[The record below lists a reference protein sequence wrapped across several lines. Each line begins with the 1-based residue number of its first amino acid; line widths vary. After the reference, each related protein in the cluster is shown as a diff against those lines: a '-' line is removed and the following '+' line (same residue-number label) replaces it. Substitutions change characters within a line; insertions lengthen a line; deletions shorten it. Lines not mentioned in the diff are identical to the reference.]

1 MLCSDTGVRIG
12 DGKGASL
19 HLRAIAHAFAA
30 LGHEV
35 EVVGI
40 APSNPDDAHGW
51 TMPVHLV
58 PHPGR
63 SAGLEREAAEAG
75 GDGSVSLLA
84 REVAAG
90 LRPELIYERL
100 SLFGTAGLRRRRRTP
115 APGMCWKSTPCSR
128 RRKVPGVG

>member
-1 MLCSDTGVRIG
+1 MRILVLCSDTGVRIG

-30 LGHEV
+30 LGHQV

-63 SAGLEREAAEAG
+63 SQGLERERRKLAATDAVARAG
-75 GDGSVSLLA
+75 PGRG
-84 REVAAG
+84 R
-90 LRPELIYERL
+90 
-100 SLFGTAGLRRRRRTP
+100 P
-115 APGMCWKSTPCSR
+115 APAR
-128 RRKVPGVG
+128 ADL